1 MGTKHE
7 KPASNDLPKTV
18 MITGAARRVGAELVR
33 QLHHAGMNIIL
44 HYRSSDQDAM
54 ALAAKLNTARK
65 NSVKLIQADLKQY
78 EKLDELISQA
88 SVLFDGIDVLINNA
102 SSFYTTSLQ
111 EINEESWDDLL
122 GVNLKAPLFL
132 SKAAAPYLKSRHGCI
147 INIVDIHADR
157 PLKDYPLYCIA
168 KAGLAMLT
176 KSMAREL
183 APEVRVN
190 GISPGAIMWPEVKSY
205 EGMHEDIIQRT
216 ALKREGHPKD
226 IADTAL
232 FLISNAN
239 YITGQIIAVDGGR
252 TLSN

>member
-1 MGTKHE
+1 
-7 KPASNDLPKTV
+7 
-18 MITGAARRVGAELVR
+18 MITGAARRIGAELVR
-33 QLHHAGMNIIL
+33 YLHQSGMNIIL
-44 HYRSSDQDAM
+44 HYRSSKKDAT
-54 ALAAKLNTARK
+54 ALANKLNAQRPD
-65 NSVKLIQADLKQY
+65 SVKLLQGDLKEY
-78 EKLDELISQA
+78 ANIPNLIKKAVS
-88 SVLFDGIDVLINNA
+88 LFNDIDVLINNA
-102 SSFYTTSLQ
+102 SSFFPTDLN
-111 EINEESWDDLL
+111 EIDEDIWEDLI

-132 SKAAAPYLKSRHGCI
+132 TQAIAPHLKSSNGCI

-168 KAGLAMLT
+168 KAGLVMLT

-190 GISPGAIMWPEVKSY
+190 GIAPGAIMWPEVEHY
-205 EGMHEDIIQRT
+205 EGMHQEIISRT
-216 ALKREGHPKD
+216 ALKREGSPKD

-232 FLISNAN
+232 FLINHAN